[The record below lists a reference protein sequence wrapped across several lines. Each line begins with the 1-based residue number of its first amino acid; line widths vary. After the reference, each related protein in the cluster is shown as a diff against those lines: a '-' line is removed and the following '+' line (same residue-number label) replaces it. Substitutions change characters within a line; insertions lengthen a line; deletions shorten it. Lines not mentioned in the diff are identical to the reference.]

1 MPFPFDAALKELAQI
16 SPGDLLAEIAWPAD
30 GPVRVL
36 NVDLSA
42 VSASGD
48 FVLGIGDP
56 LQYIVSV
63 EFQAGPDAALAQRV
77 LLYNALVHYRYGVP
91 VHSVVVLLRPKA
103 ESPALDGSIRY
114 QARAGRGHM
123 DFGFEIV
130 RLWQR
135 PAEALLSGS
144 LATLP
149 LAPLGQLPAGSSPG
163 EALPAIIRRIEER
176 LSQDATPEA
185 AAKLMRATFVLTGMV
200 VAKATLQN
208 LFAGVRFMQ
217 ESSAYDVL
225 VEEGEVKALRETLL
239 RQGRKRFKSAD
250 ESIAASVN
258 TITDLDRLKRMT
270 ERLLEVTTWQELLS
284 TR

>member
-1 MPFPFDAALKELAQI
+1 
-16 SPGDLLAEIAWPAD
+16 
-30 GPVRVL
+30 
-36 NVDLSA
+36 
-42 VSASGD
+42 
-48 FVLGIGDP
+48 
-56 LQYIVSV
+56 
-63 EFQAGPDAALAQRV
+63 
-77 LLYNALVHYRYGVP
+77 
-91 VHSVVVLLRPKA
+91 
-103 ESPALDGSIRY
+103 
-114 QARAGRGHM
+114 M

-144 LATLP
+144 VATLP
-149 LAPLGQLPAGSSPG
+149 LAPLGQLPAGSSPS

-176 LSQDATPEA
+176 LTRDATPEA

-239 RQGRKRFKSAD
+239 RLGRKRFKSAD
-250 ESIAASVN
+250 QSIEASVN